1 MNNLNRYSVPNVV
14 IARLPIY
21 LRELERLQNEQYE
34 MVSSR
39 NLAKRVMMSA
49 PQIRRDL
56 NHFGDLGRQ
65 GYGYPVDDLIVA
77 LRQILNAHRRWAV
90 VVVGVGKLGKA
101 LICSKR
107 LEAQGFETR
116 AIFDNN
122 PQKIGWCINGLC
134 VEHIN
139 NLPMMGRSLNCPIG
153 IICTPNQTAQS
164 VANCLIEANV
174 RCILNYAPATL
185 IVPEHVQVQYVDPVV
200 SLQQMTYHL
209 ATDIQPPLA
218 IQNGAMPVFA

>member
-1 MNNLNRYSVPNVV
+1 MNNPNRYNVPNVV

-21 LRELERLQNEQYE
+21 LRELERLQNERYE
-34 MVSSR
+34 IVSSR
-39 NLAKRVMMSA
+39 NLAQQVMISA

-56 NHFGDLGRQ
+56 SYFGDLGRQ
-65 GYGYPVDDLIVA
+65 GYGYSVDDLIVA

-107 LEAQGFETR
+107 LEAQGFEAQ

-122 PQKIGWCINGLC
+122 PQKVGWCINGLC

-139 NLPMMGRSLNCPIG
+139 NLPMMVRSLDCQIG
-153 IICTPNQTAQS
+153 IICTPSQAAQS
-164 VANCLIEANV
+164 VANCLIEANI
-174 RCILNYAPATL
+174 RGILNYAPATL
-185 IVPEHVQVQYVDPVV
+185 VVPEHVQVQYVDPVV

-209 ATDIQPPLA
+209 EADVQPSLT